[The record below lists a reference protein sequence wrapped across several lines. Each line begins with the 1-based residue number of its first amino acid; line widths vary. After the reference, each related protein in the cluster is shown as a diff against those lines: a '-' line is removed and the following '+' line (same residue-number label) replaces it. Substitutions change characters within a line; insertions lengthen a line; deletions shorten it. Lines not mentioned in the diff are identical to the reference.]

1 MDIYIY
7 IYIYI
12 RIYHPVHAITI
23 DISGSHCAWA
33 TRIPSNPVSHRYV
46 PHRSHGTLLLHF
58 PLVIVFHLYFLAFCS
73 ADFTECMILPR
84 DFYWFHT
91 WASGRLRFLV
101 RALSR
106 QGLRPSACPIRAERC
121 CGTLVGGSVL
131 PRKPSGTS
139 IWSRNFHVFVMSSD
153 ITNEACFIRVFA
165 KSTFHLPGNPSFY
178 RGRDDI

>member
-1 MDIYIY
+1 MKDF
-7 IYIYI
+7 
-12 RIYHPVHAITI
+12 
-23 DISGSHCAWA
+23 SGSHCAWA
-33 TRIPSNPVSHRYV
+33 TRIPSNPVSHWYV

-73 ADFTECMILPR
+73 ADFTECMILPG
-84 DFYWFHT
+84 DFYCFHT

-139 IWSRNFHVFVMSSD
+139 IWSRDSNCSCNHLGDCKRGLFYTGFREIHVS
-153 ITNEACFIRVFA
+153 FA
-165 KSTFHLPGNPSFY
+165 GKSIVLPWKG
-178 RGRDDI
+178 